1 MQYYLKNVDETL
13 SEVKSGIRRID
24 IRSRQAKGLPATE
37 KTSWQR
43 PRKIHC

>member
-13 SEVKSGIRRID
+13 SEVKSGIG
-24 IRSRQAKGLPATE
+24 GLTSAE
-37 KTSWQR
+37 AGERLARDGKTSWQR